1 VSDDRLRVA
10 TIGTGYFARFH
21 LGAWSRMADVELAA
35 LHAADA
41 ATGRAFA
48 DEFHVPAVFDDV
60 ERMLDVAAP
69 DLVDII
75 TPPASH
81 ETLLG
86 LCIERGIPAV
96 CQKPFC
102 ADLETAERVVERARA
117 NDTLLVVHENFRFQ
131 PWYREIRRLI
141 DAGALGALV
150 DIRFDLRPGDGR
162 GADAY
167 LARQPYFRE
176 QPRFLIH
183 ETGVH
188 VVDVFRYLVGEIE
201 AVDARLRRLNP
212 VIRGEDAGVVLF
224 GFTGGATG
232 LFDGNRLIGHPAAD
246 PRLVMGELRV
256 EGSEASLRLDGD
268 GRLTLRAHGSGAEQV
283 HAYAWDDTDFGGDCV
298 YATSR
303 HVADHLLHGA
313 LLENRAVDYLA
324 NLRVEAAI
332 YRAHDSG
339 TRVHLTG
346 M

>member
-1 VSDDRLRVA
+1 MSGQRLRVA

-21 LGAWSRMADVELAA
+21 LNAWSRMGDVDLVAM
-35 LHAADA
+35 HAADA
-41 ATGRAFA
+41 EIGRAFA
-48 DEFHVPAVFDDV
+48 DEFGASAVFDDV

-69 DLVDII
+69 DLIDII

-86 LCIERGIPAV
+86 HCIERGIPAV

-102 ADLETAERVVERARA
+102 NDLETARRVVARARA
-117 NDTLLVVHENFRFQ
+117 GDTLVVVHENFRFQ

-141 DAGALGALV
+141 DADVLGTV
-150 DIRFDLRPGDGR
+150 MDIRFDLRPGDGR
-162 GADAY
+162 GVDAY

-176 QPRFLIH
+176 QSRFLIR

-212 VIRGEDAGVVLF
+212 AIRGEDAGLVLF
-224 GFTGGATG
+224 GFASGVTG
-232 LFDGNRLIGHPAAD
+232 LLDGNRLVGHPAAN
-246 PRLVMGELRV
+246 PRLVMGELRI

-268 GRLTLRAHGSGAEQV
+268 GRLSLRRFGSGAEQV
-283 HAYAWDDTDFGGDCV
+283 HDYVWNDVDFGGDCV
-298 YATSR
+298 FATSR

-313 LLENRAVDYLA
+313 AIENRAADYLT

-332 YRAHDSG
+332 YRANEG
-339 TRVHLTG
+339 GVRVRIPDV
-346 M
+346 